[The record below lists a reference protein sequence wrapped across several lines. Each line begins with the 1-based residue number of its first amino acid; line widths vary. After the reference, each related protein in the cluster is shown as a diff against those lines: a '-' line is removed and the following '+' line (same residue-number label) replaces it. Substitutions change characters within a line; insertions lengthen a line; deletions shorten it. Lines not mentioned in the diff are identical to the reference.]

1 MPGNQRRT
9 LVAVLGLAL
18 LALLW
23 FLLAPRALGGFTTLA
38 IVDGASMLPTLERGQ
53 VVLLRARDEYAVG
66 DIVGVRDPNFG
77 GVLVV
82 HRIIRAEEGRFVTQ
96 GDANGFEDAFEP
108 GASEVEGRLWK
119 RVPGVG
125 GLVGWLFDE
134 QHLAP
139 AVGALVVVA
148 MIGPLGVRRSKNER
162 DTDAAVSDPLQAPLG
177 HGALLAGLA
186 GLVIFGAIFLAAMLT
201 STVQTVSSVALY
213 TETSRLGYTRGP
225 PVAGLYDGDR
235 ATTGDPVFL
244 AAAQYLDLEAVY
256 ERSSEEQSEA
266 IGVARLT
273 AIVADD
279 EGWQRTIALTSEVRI
294 AGSGDR
300 VSARLLLSDV
310 RVLIDQREAI
320 SGVARREYQ
329 LTIAVHFETTGAVA
343 EQPFVGTI
351 GSELAFT
358 LTEDRLFLTD
368 RRLSRDEVGQASN
381 TGEVERTFQVVNAI
395 RFLGIEWDTRQAR
408 NVGAI
413 GALTSLAFTLAL
425 GIFITSGLRR
435 GEAARIQARY
445 GPLLVPIDGQ
455 EATSDVLLIEVGDMQ
470 ALARLAMRYQ
480 EPILHLVRGERHEY
494 LIYRGERGYRYTT
507 QEQSPRAPLDQP
519 WGQSAKQHDVSGPQP

>member
-1 MPGNQRRT
+1 MLRSRRK
-9 LVAVLGLAL
+9 LVPVLGLAL
-18 LALLW
+18 LALFW
-23 FLLAPRALGGFTTLA
+23 FLLAPRALGGSTTLA
-38 IVDGASMLPTLERGQ
+38 IIDGASMLPTLERGE

-66 DIVGVRDPNFG
+66 DIVGIRDPNFG

-96 GDANGFEDAFEP
+96 GDGNGFEDAFEP
-108 GASEVEGRLWK
+108 GAGEIAGRLWK
-119 RVPGVG
+119 RIPGVG
-125 GLVGWLFDE
+125 GIVAWLFDE
-134 QHLAP
+134 QHLAM

-148 MIGPLGVRRSKNER
+148 MIGPRGVRRSKNER
-162 DTDAAVSDPLQAPLG
+162 DTDAAASDPLQAPLG

-201 STVQTVSSVALY
+201 STVRTVSSLVLY
-213 TETSRLGYTRGP
+213 TETSSLGYTSGP
-225 PVAGLYDGDR
+225 PVAGLYDGER

-244 AAAQYLDLEAVY
+244 AVAQYLDVEAVY

-273 AIVADD
+273 AIVADH
-279 EGWQRTIALTSEVRI
+279 EGWQRTIALASDAPI
-294 AGSGDR
+294 AGSEDR
-300 VSARLLLSDV
+300 VSGRLLFADV
-310 RVLIDQREAI
+310 QALIDQREAI
-320 SGVARREYQ
+320 SGVAQREYG
-329 LTIAVHFETTGAVA
+329 LTIAVQFETTGAVA
-343 EQPFVGTI
+343 ERPFVGAI

-368 RRLSRDEVGQASN
+368 RRLSRDQVGQASN
-381 TGEVERTFQVVNAI
+381 TGEVERTFEVANAI
-395 RFLGIEWDTRQAR
+395 RFLGIEWGTHQAR

-413 GALTSLAFTLAL
+413 GALTSLAFTLVL
-425 GIFITSGLRR
+425 GIFITSGLRG

-455 EATSDVLLIEVGDMQ
+455 EATSDALLIEVGEMR

-480 EPILHLVRGERHEY
+480 EPILHLVRGETHEY

-507 QEQSPRAPLDQP
+507 REQSPRAPLDLP
-519 WGQSAKQHDVSGPQP
+519 WGRSAKQRDAGGPQP